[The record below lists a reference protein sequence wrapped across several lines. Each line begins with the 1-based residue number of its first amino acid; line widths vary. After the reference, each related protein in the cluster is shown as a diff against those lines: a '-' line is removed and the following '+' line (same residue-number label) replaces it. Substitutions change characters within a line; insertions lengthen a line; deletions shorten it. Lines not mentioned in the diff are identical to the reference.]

1 MRQWC
6 SAYNLR
12 VKQPFLSLAA
22 FLRSRTVIN
31 INTRPVETEMEG
43 TQQAV
48 YGTETD
54 HSATRYPISRNKTY
68 KGYLNVG
75 NEFGYEPTET

>member
-1 MRQWC
+1 
-6 SAYNLR
+6 
-12 VKQPFLSLAA
+12 
-22 FLRSRTVIN
+22 
-31 INTRPVETEMEG
+31 MEG